1 MKKFLIILLFVLGI
15 KNGYSQNPAVLFCN
29 ERQNVAVVLP
39 STITSAITGSEDF
52 VFSYNHAATDTL
64 GLLQGKQG
72 RPSNLFIRTNDGQL
86 YSFLLKYRD
95 SLPTFTYFIQAPLP
109 ETPTESKKRTILLKP
124 SIRSERAISDSLN
137 DLLCSSFLKIHKEKR
152 PLATTRKYH
161 VTFRMRD
168 LQYLQ
173 NGVYVSFEIHNRSG
187 IDFDLN
193 QVAMNVVQGSKKRKS
208 SYQEIH
214 LEPIYEYK
222 KPGLIAAGK
231 KRYFMQVYQK
241 FTLDAQQH
249 LEIRID
255 EKKGNRY
262 LDLKVSSRKLNKPF
276 FLK

>member
-1 MKKFLIILLFVLGI
+1 MKNVLILLLLVLGI
-15 KNGYSQNPAVLFCN
+15 KAGHSQNPAILYCN

-39 STITSAITGSEDF
+39 SPISSAITGSEDF
-52 VFSYNHAATDTL
+52 LFSYNQSATDTL
-64 GLLQGKQG
+64 GLLQGRKG
-72 RPSNLFIRTNDGQL
+72 RPGNLFIRTSDGQL
-86 YSFLLKYRD
+86 YAFLLKYKD

-109 ETPTESKKRTILLKP
+109 ETPKESKESEMLLETSK
-124 SIRSERAISDSLN
+124 RSERAVSDSLYG
-137 DLLCSSFLKIHKEKR
+137 LLCSSFLKIHKEKR

-173 NGVYVSFEIHNRSG
+173 DRVYVSFEIDNLSG

-193 QVAMNVVQGSKKRKS
+193 QVAMNVVQGNKKRKS

-231 KRYFMQVYQK
+231 KRYFMQAYQK

-276 FLK
+276 LLK